1 MYILPTA
8 SLHEAWIRYNEKRKN
23 YMLAYFMIVNS
34 FPVIAVSMLI
44 MVYPFL
50 LGLFMTS
57 WVVVLF
63 GILNNAYRTVVGFI
77 EYIVPVSWRFG
88 DITQSDSG
96 YQFNDP
102 TFFERW
108 IWGPFSSFQLP
119 THNDVAVIGWFI
131 AIVWVLEL
139 YFLFKLLKRRVE
151 GGRRVPEVADDI
163 SILGVTRKDREN
175 Y

>member
-1 MYILPTA
+1 
-8 SLHEAWIRYNEKRKN
+8 
-23 YMLAYFMIVNS
+23 MIQ
-34 FPVIAVSMLI
+34 P
-44 MVYPFL
+44 
-50 LGLFMTS
+50 
-57 WVVVLF
+57 
-63 GILNNAYRTVVGFI
+63 
-77 EYIVPVSWRFG
+77 
-88 DITQSDSG
+88 
-96 YQFNDP
+96 
-102 TFFERW
+102 FFERW

-131 AIVWVLEL
+131 AIVWMLEL